1 MGTKSYYKLS
11 DSSSALQRKWM
22 RKSHIGKKKS
32 ESPMNCKTLHYYSF
46 PIEFI
51 PCVTLTR
58 ELKNANIF
66 FCTLNLQTSSIWV
79 ASSIHTKY
87 TAIVTKL
94 DKITSSD
101 RYESAFV
108 FDGKCKLFC
117 HLSYNNFL
125 LSSFVYNDSFNA
137 YAFASIMRR
146 HSHFVRRKF
155 VIYLLRHT
163 HTNTNICAD
172 FT

>member
-1 MGTKSYYKLS
+1 MIAQ
-11 DSSSALQRKWM
+11 ALFNKNGCEKATSGRKKANLRWIVK
-22 RKSHIGKKKS
+22 RCIIIRSQSNSFRVSHWRENSK
-32 ESPMNCKTLHYYSF
+32 M
-46 PIEFI
+46 PIF
-51 PCVTLTR
+51 
-58 ELKNANIF
+58 F